1 MREFILVPDKTQG
14 LPFENVRKIAT
25 EGSVCRKNDIFAFPI
40 IIKQMKR
47 FFDLLFSFIGLVVLL
62 PVWLV
67 VALLIVVDSRGGVF
81 YSQLRVGKDNRDFRL
96 YKFRT
101 MRTDSDSKGLIT
113 VGARD
118 SRVTRVGY
126 WLRKFKID
134 EFPQLLNI
142 IKGDMSIVG
151 PRPEVRKYVDLYTQE
166 QMRVLSVRP
175 GLTDYAS
182 IRYVN
187 ENEVL
192 AASADPERTYIEEV
206 MPAKLALNLQYI
218 ENQSLAEDF
227 RLILK
232 TFVAIFKH

>member
-1 MREFILVPDKTQG
+1 
-14 LPFENVRKIAT
+14 
-25 EGSVCRKNDIFAFPI
+25 
-40 IIKQMKR
+40 MKR
-47 FFDLLFSFIGLVVLL
+47 ILDILCSFVVLVLLL

-67 VALLIVVDSRGGVF
+67 VALLIVLESRGGVF
-81 YSQLRVGKDNRDFRL
+81 YVQKRVGKDNRDFNL

-101 MRTDSDSKGLIT
+101 MRPDSDSKGLLT
-113 VGARD
+113 GGARD
-118 SRVTRVGY
+118 SRITRVGY
-126 WLRKFKID
+126 FLRKYKID

-142 IKGDMSIVG
+142 LIGDMSIVG
-151 PRPEVRKYVDLYTQE
+151 PRPEVRKYVDLYTPE

-192 AASADPERTYIEEV
+192 AASDDPERTYIEEV

-218 ENQSLAEDF
+218 DNQSLKEDF
-227 RLILK
+227 KLIFK
-232 TFVAIFKH
+232 TFTAILSH